1 MTAHSL
7 EAHPLDAVAAP
18 DPVRRT
24 AWRAIVY
31 LTLILFGGGLM
42 RTVFAP
48 LQEAAKLDLRLSDF
62 DISLVQGLAAGVPVA
77 AIGVPLAWVIDH
89 GNRAR
94 LLIALMVICIIGTLW
109 TAFATGL
116 ATLFVARFLS
126 ALGAGCSVAVIIS
139 LIADLAAPQRRGRSV
154 VILALGAYA
163 GTAAAFV
170 LGGLLLTVLAKHPVP
185 ALGAMAPWRATH
197 LMIGVAGSVLL
208 FPLIFLRE
216 PKRHEQEVTSTA
228 LGPTLRAIWAKRGFL
243 IPLFVGQI
251 GVSMADTAASIWATP
266 VLIRE
271 YHQTPATFGGWV
283 GALILGSGILGS
295 VVGGFGAEWGQRTG
309 RRGGLLFA
317 AVIAT
322 AIGIPAALFP
332 VMPALG
338 GFQICFFFLLLA
350 GTICSVVSSTSV
362 TVLLPNEERGSAM
375 AAFGVINALFGLSLA
390 PTMVTFGSHLLG
402 GEQHLGT
409 ALAIT
414 GVATGVV
421 SFVGYFFAARN
432 APVGVGEGG

>member
-1 MTAHSL
+1 MTTTNLAA
-7 EAHPLDAVAAP
+7 EAPPADI
-18 DPVRRT
+18 RGT
-24 AWRAIVY
+24 AWRTIAY

-42 RTVFAP
+42 RTVFSP
-48 LQEAAKLDLRLSDF
+48 LQEAAKLDLHLSDF
-62 DISLVQGLAAGVPVA
+62 DVSLVQGLAAGVPVA
-77 AIGVPLAWVIDH
+77 VIGLPVAWLIDH

-94 LLIALMVICIIGTLW
+94 LLTALTVASIIGTFW
-109 TAFATGL
+109 TSVAGGL
-116 ATLFVARFLS
+116 VTLFIARFLS

-154 VILALGAYA
+154 VVLALGAYA

-170 LGGLLLTVLAKHPVP
+170 TGGLLVGVLAKHPLPVF
-185 ALGAMAPWRATH
+185 GTMAPWRATH
-197 LMIGVAGSVLL
+197 LLIGLIGTVLV

-216 PKRHEQEVTSTA
+216 PARHEQEIKSAA
-228 LGPTLRAIWAKRGFL
+228 LGPTLRAIWAKRRFL
-243 IPLFVGQI
+243 IPLFIGQI
-251 GVSMADTAASIWATP
+251 GVSMADTAAGIWATP

-271 YHQTPATFGGWV
+271 YHLKPAAFGGWV
-283 GALILGSGILGS
+283 GAMILVAGVLGS
-295 VVGGFGAEWGQRTG
+295 VLGGVGADIGQKRGKG
-309 RRGGLLFA
+309 RGLLLP
-317 AVIAT
+317 AVAAT

-332 VMPALG
+332 IMPALP

-362 TVLLPNEERGSAM
+362 TVLLPNEERGAAM
-375 AAFGVINALFGLSLA
+375 AAFGLINALFGLSLA

-402 GEQHLGT
+402 GEQHLGL

-421 SFVGYFFAARN
+421 SFGGYIFAARN
-432 APVGVGEGG
+432 APAGVAG